1 MKRTFQV
8 QDLKQYFNELWINVT
23 IHKKSKLLVL
33 KTSFINMNPSHV
45 DVDMYINSHFISLSM
60 EVISHEIL

>member
-1 MKRTFQV
+1 MRDF
-8 QDLKQYFNELWINVT
+8 KQIIDELWINVT

-45 DVDMYINSHFISLSM
+45 DLDMYINSHFISLST
-60 EVISHEIL
+60 EVISHEVL